1 MALGLA
7 RASDRPVA
15 VLCTSG
21 TAAAEFHA
29 AVVEAH
35 QSYVPLLVL
44 TADRPAELH
53 GVGAPQTIDQ
63 RDLYGTAVR
72 WYCEPGAPAAG
83 GAPWWRDLA
92 RDAWMRAGGERPG
105 PVHLN
110 LAFREPL
117 LGTASELPPV
127 REPLPEVRP
136 GARWGIPDERLAGL
150 AAAISGRPG
159 LIVAGDRAARSA
171 EEAVAVH
178 RLAAHLQW
186 PVLADGPSGCRRELP
201 GTITTF
207 DALVRHEPFAEAH
220 RPEVVLRLGGL
231 VASKQLYRWLAASG
245 AMQVGIDPFGPCP
258 DPDRVL
264 ADSLLADIATAADQL
279 RRTVAV
285 PAPAEWRTGWI
296 EAEGVARGALDRV
309 ITRHTEAT
317 EPGVAIDL
325 AGMLSDGGLLV
336 VSSSMPV
343 RDLEWYAPARDGV
356 EVLSNR
362 GANGIDGVVSTAVG
376 AALTG
381 APTALLIGDVAFLHD
396 TNGLLGLMAREVNLV
411 VVVVDNDGG
420 GIFSFLPQRQELS
433 TDRFEQLFGTP
444 HGVDLCALAA
454 AHGVP
459 AERVAT
465 RTGLQ
470 AAIAGALTRGG
481 ARVVV
486 VETERGANVELHDE
500 LHARG
505 GRGVGPDRR
514 VGLASVGSMRPASLR
529 PAGTGGADG

>member
-1 MALGLA
+1 
-7 RASDRPVA
+7 
-15 VLCTSG
+15 
-21 TAAAEFHA
+21 
-29 AVVEAH
+29 VEAH
-35 QSYVPLLVL
+35 QSFVPLLVL
-44 TADRPAELH
+44 TADRPPELQ

-72 WYCEPGAPAAG
+72 WFCEPGPPAAG

-92 RDAWMRAGGERPG
+92 RDAWMRALGERPG

-117 LGTASELPPV
+117 LGTTAALPAP
-127 REPLPEVRP
+127 REPLPAARP
-136 GARWGIPDERLAGL
+136 GARWGLTDERLATL
-150 AAAISGRPG
+150 TRAIDGRRG
-159 LIVAGDRAARSA
+159 VIVAGDRAARNA

-186 PVLADGPSGCRRELP
+186 PVLADAPSGCRREIAS
-201 GTITTF
+201 TITAF
-207 DALVRHEPFAEAH
+207 DALVRHEPFADAH
-220 RPEVVLRLGGL
+220 RPEVVLQLGGL
-231 VASKQLYRWLAASG
+231 VASKQLHRWLAGSA
-245 AMQVGIDPFGPCP
+245 ALQVGVDPYGAAP

-264 ADSLLADIATAADQL
+264 AETLHADIAVTADQL
-279 RRTVAV
+279 RSTVTR
-285 PAPAEWRTGWI
+285 PAPPEWRAGWI
-296 EAEGVARGALDRV
+296 AAESAARAALERV

-325 AGMLSDGGLLV
+325 MGMLSDGGLLV

-356 EVLSNR
+356 DVLSNR

-396 TNGLLGLMAREVNLV
+396 TNGLLGLVAREVNLV
-411 VVVVDNDGG
+411 IVVVDNDGG
-420 GIFSFLPQRQELS
+420 GIFSFLPQHDELDAS
-433 TDRFEQLFGTP
+433 TFEQLFGTP

-481 ARVVV
+481 PRVVV
-486 VETERGANVELHDE
+486 VQTDRAANVALHDE
-500 LHARG
+500 LHAA
-505 GRGVGPDRR
+505 VAAAWDR
-514 VGLASVGSMRPASLR
+514 SPA
-529 PAGTGGADG
+529 AG